1 VEDIPYQTDEM
12 SNVNSEIEVEQISRL
27 CDDLPHTGEEV
38 DEEETEE
45 EDEEANEVESSES
58 SDDEFNA

>member
-1 VEDIPYQTDEM
+1 MEDIPYQTDKM
-12 SNVNSEIEVEQISRL
+12 SNVNSVIEVEQFSRL
-27 CDDLPHTGEEV
+27 CDDLPNTGEEF

-58 SDDEFNA
+58 SDDFDA

>member
-1 VEDIPYQTDEM
+1 M

-27 CDDLPHTGEEV
+27 CDDLPHTGVEV